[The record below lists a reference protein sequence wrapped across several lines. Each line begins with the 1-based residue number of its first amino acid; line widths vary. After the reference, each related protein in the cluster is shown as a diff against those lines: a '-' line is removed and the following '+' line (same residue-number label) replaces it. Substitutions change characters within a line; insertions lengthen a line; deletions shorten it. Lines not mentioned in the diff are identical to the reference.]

1 MRATSRMRITIGGLH
16 RAVKTNTPTR
26 WDELRSQESGKKRIM
41 MAAERA
47 TKMPVTKAW
56 KYRRRV
62 GLPMGRC
69 PFVVGT
75 TEP

>member
-1 MRATSRMRITIGGLH
+1 L
-16 RAVKTNTPTR
+16 
-26 WDELRSQESGKKRIM
+26 DELRSQESGKKRIM

-47 TKMPVTKAW
+47 TRIPVTKAW

-75 TEP
+75 T